1 MKRNYELLEKR
12 RKFVQNYD
20 SNNLDRQMQQVVAE
34 LSEQLF
40 LSERT
45 IYNIINQPPVFSIIR

>member
-1 MKRNYELLEKR
+1 MKRNMELLEKR
-12 RKFVQNYD
+12 RRYVQGYVNT
-20 SNNLDRQMQQVVAE
+20 NQHKQIKVVVAE

-45 IYNIINQPPVFSIIR
+45 IYSILNQQPLKVIA

>member
-12 RKFVQNYD
+12 RKFVQNYV
-20 SNNLDRQMQQVVAE
+20 SNNQDRQMKQVVAE

>member
-1 MKRNYELLEKR
+1 MKRNYQLLEKR
-12 RKFVQNYD
+12 RKFVQNYVS
-20 SNNLDRQMQQVVAE
+20 SNQHRQMKQVVAE

-45 IYNIINQPPVFSIIR
+45 IYNIINQAPALKVVV

>member
-1 MKRNYELLEKR
+1 MKRNYQLLEKR
-12 RKFVQNYD
+12 RKFVQNYV
-20 SNNLDRQMQQVVAE
+20 SNNQDRQMKQVVAE

-45 IYNIINQPPVFSIIR
+45 IYNIINQAPVFSVIG